1 MTPKPTLLLLDS
13 PARPRRQR
21 GAALL
26 TAMII
31 VALVA
36 TMASAMIWQQFR
48 AVQVEAAERAR
59 TQAAWILAGA
69 LDFARLIL
77 KEDFNTTKGNY
88 TAANQPWATPLA
100 ESRLN
105 SFLAVDKS
113 NVDDAPEAFLS
124 GSIADAQGKFNLR
137 NLVENAPQVGGSQ
150 GGETPSNKFQ
160 LSRSNIQAFETL
172 CDGLVDTGVAT
183 RIAQSLLDALSS
195 RTNGSGGGRDFL
207 MPKTISQLTWFGVDQ
222 TTIDALRPYVIL
234 LQDRTPVNVNTAP
247 KEVLIAVIPGLDRGS
262 VESLVQLRLHTEFKT
277 LDAFNSQ
284 AGQRVQNF
292 KPPLPGVIDVKSS
305 YFEVSGRLRVADHV
319 LTEES
324 LVLRAGDGSTTV
336 LQRTRTASLEQVA
349 K

>member
-1 MTPKPTLLLLDS
+1 
-13 PARPRRQR
+13 
-21 GAALL
+21 
-26 TAMII
+26 MII

-247 KEVLIAVIPGLDRGS
+247 KEVLIAVIPGLDSGS
-262 VESLVQLRLHTEFKT
+262 AESLVQLRLHTEFKT
-277 LDAFNSQ
+277 LDAFNSL
-284 AGQRVQNF
+284 AGPRVHNF

>member
-77 KEDFNTTKGNY
+77 REDMKGSSRGAF
-88 TAANQPWATPLA
+88 TALNQPWATPLA

-113 NVDDAPEAFLS
+113 NVDDAPDAFLS
-124 GSIADAQGKFNLR
+124 GSITDAQGKFNLR
-137 NLVENAPQVGGSQ
+137 NLVEPAPQTTGQPGQTLQISP
-150 GGETPSNKFQ
+150 TSI
-160 LSRSNIQAFETL
+160 LAFETL
-172 CDGLVDTGVAT
+172 CQAVDVDTGVAT

-195 RTNGSGGGRDFL
+195 QASGPTGGSGFL
-207 MPKTISQLTWFGVDQ
+207 LPETISQLTWFGVDPM
-222 TTIDALRPYVIL
+222 TIEALRPYVIL
-234 LQDRTPVNVNTAP
+234 LHDPTLVNVNTAP
-247 KEVLIAVIPGLDRGS
+247 KEVLMAVIPGLNPGDA
-262 VESLVQLRLHTEFKT
+262 ESLVQLRLHQEFQTTPKFEKE
-277 LDAFNSQ
+277 LV
-284 AGQRVQNF
+284 RLMPVY
-292 KPPLPGVIDVKSS
+292 KPPQPTVIDVRSD
-305 YFEVSGRLRVADHV
+305 YFEISGRLRVADHV
-319 LTEES
+319 LTEQS
-324 LVLRAGDGSTTV
+324 LVKRDANGITTV